1 MSGLRVQ
8 CQGCKKIMWITTDK
22 YNPDV
27 RPNGSM
33 LEFLDPWKSQG
44 WDAFDNEGQTKAS
57 TVCSMMNCPAC
68 GAALAPSGRLTVLE
82 PALKVSVNELNIPN
96 RDGTSELTVE
106 GDIVTVVD
114 PANFKFTCEVCGKMC
129 KSLAGLKAHQRSHE
143 KE

>member
-1 MSGLRVQ
+1 MSGLKVQ
-8 CQGCKKIMWITTDK
+8 CGGCKKIMWRTTDK

-44 WDAFDNEGQTKAS
+44 WDPFDDAGRCMSS
-57 TVCSMMNCPAC
+57 TICSMMNCPSC

-82 PALKVSVNELNIPN
+82 AEKPE
-96 RDGTSELTVE
+96 ETVE
-106 GDIVTVVD
+106 Q
-114 PANFKFTCEVCGKMC
+114 AEFACEVCGKVC
-129 KSLAGLKAHQRSHE
+129 KSLAGLKAHQRSH